1 MKTEIQAILN
11 QEISIR
17 YNGIE
22 QNMTDVNDNPVYPIS
37 YNGSTYLP
45 IRAVSDMLGV
55 EVNWDGETQ
64 TVILGNEEIKPVS
77 LLSLEYATSGK
88 SSKV

>member
-1 MKTEIQAILN
+1 
-11 QEISIR
+11 
-17 YNGIE
+17 
-22 QNMTDVNDNPVYPIS
+22 
-37 YNGSTYLP
+37 
-45 IRAVSDMLGV
+45 MLGV